1 MTATTQYV
9 SIKDRDGGLR
19 TFVVTS
25 AEAVEL
31 SVAARTG

>member
-25 AEAVEL
+25 AEAVERI
-31 SVAARTG
+31 AGPA